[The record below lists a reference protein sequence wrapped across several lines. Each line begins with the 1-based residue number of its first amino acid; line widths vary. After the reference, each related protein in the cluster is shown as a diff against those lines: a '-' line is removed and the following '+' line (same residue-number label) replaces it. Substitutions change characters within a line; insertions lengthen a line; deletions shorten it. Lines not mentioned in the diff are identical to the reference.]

1 VTTLS
6 AEKRRVLDDHLAR
19 EQFAERVRM
28 MNRNHVDRHDKLQS
42 WIAEKEAYLK
52 AKEHIDTVAEA
63 RAQIRYL
70 IANIFSLITF
80 SKLDTYEKEKSI
92 LTTRNVAQLKK
103 LGQETLVLED

>member
-1 VTTLS
+1 
-6 AEKRRVLDDHLAR
+6 
-19 EQFAERVRM
+19 M

-52 AKEHIDTVAEA
+52 TKEHIDTVAEA

-70 IANIFSLITF
+70 IGISLDLTTF

-103 LGQETLVLED
+103 LGQEILVVED